1 MIRPETGGIK
11 CFAVLSKSPVFFGQT
26 FIIVYINFL
35 HLFILNC
42 HGSRKIAAKEGVNK
56 VELNRKQYRNDWGA
70 FKSRSM
76 ERLVGYDEGKNGI
89 LHEVVEGSTS
99 ELVESHQITVNFELK
114 ETKNNAEFTQNW

>member
-1 MIRPETGGIK
+1 
-11 CFAVLSKSPVFFGQT
+11 
-26 FIIVYINFL
+26 
-35 HLFILNC
+35 
-42 HGSRKIAAKEGVNK
+42 
-56 VELNRKQYRNDWGA
+56 
-70 FKSRSM
+70 M